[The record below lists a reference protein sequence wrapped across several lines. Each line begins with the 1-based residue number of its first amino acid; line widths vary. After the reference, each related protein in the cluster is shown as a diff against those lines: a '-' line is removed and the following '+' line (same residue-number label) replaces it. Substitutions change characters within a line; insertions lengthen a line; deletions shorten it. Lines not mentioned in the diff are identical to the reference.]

1 MMNLYSI
8 ILENA
13 VQNLMY
19 KIKIDN
25 KDTWRNKLECDLLSE
40 LVLCILSSNIKY
52 EVALLY
58 TIKLKDEEY
67 IKKAIN
73 NELEVK
79 QLYKCLLEPISIN
92 ENLIRYRFP
101 KSKSEQ
107 LFKTI
112 KNIYGNK
119 RTIKEILIN
128 AETSSEARNSLIS
141 ICVGMGYKQSSMFLR
156 NIGFCFDLA
165 IIDTHIIDYLKL
177 VDVLPS
183 EIGDISKS
191 TYLKIESLYS
201 KYAKSK
207 QFDINKL
214 DVAIWNVM
222 KVYKTEFV

>member
-1 MMNLYSI
+1 M
-8 ILENA
+8 
-13 VQNLMY
+13 
-19 KIKIDN
+19 
-25 KDTWRNKLECDLLSE
+25 
-40 LVLCILSSNIKY
+40 
-52 EVALLY
+52 
-58 TIKLKDEEY
+58 
-67 IKKAIN
+67 
-73 NELEVK
+73 
-79 QLYKCLLEPISIN
+79 LEPISIN